1 MLECRET
8 NKCGMDRDSVLPAND
23 LRPLTGRAPLSWAAM
38 ALVACAGGLPGAAQ
52 ALGVSNPLTHSS
64 LGQPLNLLFPLRLN
78 PDETLSRDCVR
89 AEVMAGEARLP
100 QGLVQFRLESDGAGH
115 VRGVRL
121 LSSVQ
126 VDEPIV
132 TVNLSLGC
140 PTQLTR
146 QFTAFVDPPDARPT
160 VAAPLAA
167 DVVPVAESAAAAPA
181 PAMEVKPA
189 APTPPAGTAR
199 LVAQAPATPPKPR
212 PKPRPRPAAVAVAAA
227 PAASVAAVE
236 TAAPKPAAAAAPVSR
251 LRMDPLDVPVETAA
265 AAAASAPPPVPVT
278 DETLA
283 RLQQLEDKLDQV
295 HKENVAAEDQFKL
308 LRAQLEEAREQR
320 YRNLLV
326 YGLGVFLAALALICA
341 YLWISLR
348 REREQRERDWRSE
361 ADRMQ
366 REREAPRATAVP
378 AVPVVPAA
386 AAPARPHAPPPSPLP
401 PFSPAY
407 RPAAS
412 DAGHS
417 VAHDSRTLPAV
428 ARPALDSILQDEV
441 DPQTTMAS
449 AFVDAQQSGSW
460 PAPVAGGE
468 RETQPT
474 APLPLMQEAIQLAP
488 AEPKARH
495 LANSVVLDDENH
507 EVSVEELIDL
517 EQQVDFFEVL
527 GQDEAAIDLLRLRI
541 ATGQESALPYLKLME
556 IYQRRGDE
564 AAFNSLHG
572 DFARNFKAVPPSW
585 GAKLNE
591 GRGLESYARVLD
603 IVQQYWSDAGAS
615 MALLQNLLSHGGED
629 AQGFDLPAYR
639 DLLMLYG
646 LARDQSEREVRGEP
660 IDLFLPLDAGAPSV
674 GTSMMATQPIE
685 PSAETIHLDL
695 SLDIDLDAPA
705 VARDSR

>member
-1 MLECRET
+1 
-8 NKCGMDRDSVLPAND
+8 
-23 LRPLTGRAPLSWAAM
+23 M
-38 ALVACAGGLPGAAQ
+38 ALVACAAVLPGTAR

-78 PDETLSRDCVR
+78 PDENLSRDCVR

-140 PTQLTR
+140 PAQLTR

-167 DVVPVAESAAAAPA
+167 EVTPVAEGAVPAPA

-189 APTPPAGTAR
+189 ATAR
-199 LVAQAPATPPKPR
+199 LVAQAPASPPKPR
-212 PKPRPRPAAVAVAAA
+212 PKPRPKPVVPA
-227 PAASVAAVE
+227 PAASAASAAMAE
-236 TAAPKPAAAAAPVSR
+236 APAPKPVAAAPVSR
-251 LRMDPLDVPVETAA
+251 LRMDPLDVPAETAA
-265 AAAASAPPPVPVT
+265 AAAASAPVPPPVSVN

-320 YRNLLV
+320 YRNVLV

-341 YLWISLR
+341 YLWTSLR

-366 REREAPRATAVP
+366 RERDASPAPAAP
-378 AVPVVPAA
+378 AVHAA

-401 PFSPAY
+401 PFSPPY
-407 RPAAS
+407 QPANVPR
-412 DAGHS
+412 S

-428 ARPALDSILQDEV
+428 ARPALDSILQDEG

-449 AFVDAQQSGSW
+449 AFVDAQQSGPW
-460 PAPVAGGE
+460 PAPVAGSE
-468 RETQPT
+468 REMQPT

-488 AEPKARH
+488 MEPKARH
-495 LANSVVLDDENH
+495 AANSVVLDDENH

-527 GQDEAAIDLLRLRI
+527 GQDEAAIDLLKLRI

-591 GRGLESYARVLD
+591 GRGLESYPRVLD

-695 SLDIDLDAPA
+695 SLDIDLDDPA
-705 VARDSR
+705 AARNPR